1 MKTVLLLLSII
12 LFGQQTTIVSTEEE
26 AAYQSASYHSVSTDA
41 TLPYYFIEPQSEP
54 TAIFIYMHGA
64 GGKYEQ
70 GMSDDL
76 FAGNFK
82 NLKGVLKEKG
92 YLYVTPETSDF
103 EKEGAQELVD
113 LVVELKKNYGD
124 LPVYLSGASAGG
136 RTVFNALQEAAKQGV
151 DLKGVILVC
160 PALSEKSIQAF
171 EVKSEPLPVWMEVG
185 EKDTVMPPERAK
197 LLEEKLD
204 GLGYVTHLETIQNG
218 DHNAPVEQ
226 MDWKKG
232 IDFLINNQH

>member
-1 MKTVLLLLSII
+1 MIKTLLFFLSML
-12 LFGQQTTIVSTEEE
+12 LFGQQTTMVSTEEE
-26 AAYQSASYHSVSTDA
+26 AAYQSASYHSTSTQA
-41 TLPYYFIEPQSEP
+41 TLPYYFIEPQAKP

-64 GGKYEQ
+64 GGGYEQ

-82 NLKGVLKEKG
+82 NLKDVLKEKN

-113 LVVELKKNYGD
+113 LIVELKNNYGD

-136 RTVFNALQEAAKQGV
+136 RTVFYAMNEAKKRNLPLGGIV
-151 DLKGVILVC
+151 LVC
-160 PALSEKSIQAF
+160 PALSEQSIQAF
-171 EVKSEPLPVWMEVG
+171 EVKNESLPLWMEVG

-197 LLEEKLD
+197 LLKEKLD
-204 GLGYVTHLETIQNG
+204 GLGYATHLETIQNG

-232 IDFLINNQH
+232 IDFLTDNH

>member
-1 MKTVLLLLSII
+1 MMKTLLLFLSML
-12 LFGQQTTIVSTEEE
+12 LFGQQTTMVSTEEE
-26 AAYQSASYHSVSTDA
+26 AAYQSASYHSASTGE
-41 TLPYYFIEPQSEP
+41 TLPYYFIETQAEP

-64 GGKYEQ
+64 GGGYEQ
-70 GMSDDL
+70 GMSDAL

-82 NLKGVLKEKG
+82 NLKDVLKEKN
-92 YLYVTPETSDF
+92 YVYVTPETSNF

-113 LVVELKKNYGD
+113 LIVELKKNYGD

-136 RTVFNALQEAAKQGV
+136 RTVFNALQAAKQGV

-160 PALSEKSIQAF
+160 PALSEKNIQAF
-171 EVKSEPLPVWMEVG
+171 EVKSKSLPTWIEVG

-197 LLEEKLD
+197 LLKEKLD
-204 GLGYVTHLETIQNG
+204 GLGYATHLETIQNG

-232 IDFLINNQH
+232 IDFLTDNH